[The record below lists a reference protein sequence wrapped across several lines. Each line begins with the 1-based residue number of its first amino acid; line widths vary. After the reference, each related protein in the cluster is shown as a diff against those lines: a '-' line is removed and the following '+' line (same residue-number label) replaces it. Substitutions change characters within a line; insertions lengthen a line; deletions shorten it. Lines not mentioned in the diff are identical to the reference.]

1 VVKVGAALPD
11 ITTVDAFKRA
21 LIAATSVA
29 YIDPKAGDS
38 SGIYF
43 DKLIQRLGIAIDVRA
58 KAKSQISEIVSV
70 KGAALAGPLP
80 ADMQNFSTY
89 SAGLGAAARE
99 TAAARALIQF
109 LSGPALG
116 PTLKAKR
123 IEKPGARLMRSWV
136 RQGSQSQVR
145 PAQLHGRGPPRRERT
160 SANLSITSTT
170 TRKFRCLS
178 SNLSRIRCGVSAMT
192 GKKPI

>member
-1 VVKVGAALPD
+1 
-11 ITTVDAFKRA
+11 
-21 LIAATSVA
+21 
-29 YIDPKAGDS
+29 
-38 SGIYF
+38 
-43 DKLIQRLGIAIDVRA
+43 
-58 KAKSQISEIVSV
+58 VSV

-123 IEKPGARLMRSWV
+123 IEKP
-136 RQGSQSQVR
+136 
-145 PAQLHGRGPPRRERT
+145 
-160 SANLSITSTT
+160 
-170 TRKFRCLS
+170 
-178 SNLSRIRCGVSAMT
+178 
-192 GKKPI
+192 